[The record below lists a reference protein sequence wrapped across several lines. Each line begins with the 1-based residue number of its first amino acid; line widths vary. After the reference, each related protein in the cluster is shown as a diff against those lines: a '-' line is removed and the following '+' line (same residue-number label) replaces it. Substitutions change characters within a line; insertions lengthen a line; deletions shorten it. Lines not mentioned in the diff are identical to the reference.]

1 MSRARHLL
9 GRLGFVLVVAYAVL
23 SATFFF
29 IALAPDPNEVFVAAA
44 AAMGGGDSEAAVDA
58 YRAARNRDSPLLVR
72 YGRWLLAYSTFQWGQ
87 SRTLG
92 EPVLALIG
100 NRGWNT
106 LVYAIPGLTVAAV
119 GGLLTG
125 MWNAIRPQ
133 SLAAR
138 MVATGAVVVAAL
150 PSYWLGY
157 LLAILAF
164 MHLGLSNFFIWAD
177 GSPFRPENLP
187 RMAMAAVTIA
197 AALLAVQTRYVRSG
211 TAEFVRTPAAKLVRM
226 KGGHDWHVAR
236 HALALLGASFLT
248 LFLTETLTVLFLGIY
263 VIESVFDIPGFGA
276 LSLYAI
282 RQRDIPLILG
292 TTFVPVVLGLLGTF
306 LQDLVETALDP
317 RLDD

>member
-1 MSRARHLL
+1 M
-9 GRLGFVLVVAYAVL
+9 LVVAYAVL

-72 YGRWLLAYSTFQWGQ
+72 YARWLLAYSTFQWGQ

-100 NRGWNT
+100 SRGWNT
-106 LVYAIPGLTVAAV
+106 LVYALPGLAVAAV
-119 GGLLTG
+119 GGLVTG
-125 MWNAIRPQ
+125 MWNAIRPH
-133 SLAAR
+133 SLLAR
-138 MVATGAVVVAAL
+138 LAATGAVVVAAL

-157 LLAILAF
+157 LLAMLAF
-164 MHLGLSNFFIWAD
+164 MHLGLGNFFIWVD
-177 GSPFRPENLP
+177 GGPFRPENVP
-187 RMAMAAVTIA
+187 RMVLAAVTIA
-197 AALLAVQTRYVRSG
+197 AALLAVQMRYVRSG

-226 KGGHDWHVAR
+226 KGGHDWDVAR

-263 VIESVFDIPGFGA
+263 VIEAVFDIPGFGA

-282 RQRDIPLILG
+282 QQRDIPLILG
-292 TTFVPVVLGLLGTF
+292 TTFVPVLLGLLGTF
-306 LQDLVETALDP
+306 LQDLVEAALDP
-317 RLDD
+317 RLEN